1 MLAIKAVPAAPSI
14 LRLLIA
20 MSSSPSCFK
29 SCVNIAIYGMF
40 HKIAIS
46 EQPVH
51 HSHASINARDTQR
64 LKKPQSPSKWEA

>member
-1 MLAIKAVPAAPSI
+1 
-14 LRLLIA
+14 
-20 MSSSPSCFK
+20 
-29 SCVNIAIYGMF
+29 MF

-51 HSHASINARDTQR
+51 HSRASINAHDKQR

>member
-1 MLAIKAVPAAPSI
+1 
-14 LRLLIA
+14 
-20 MSSSPSCFK
+20 
-29 SCVNIAIYGMF
+29 MF

-51 HSHASINARDTQR
+51 HSHASINAHDKQR